1 MAHGVGLV
9 CKVKVESL
17 DARCFSHHLSADL
30 LSFDFKSAKRG
41 RYMSVDVDF
50 SQSNQVFQAANIQ
63 AGWVYS
69 ASFFRRVLLTLLL
82 VSLLTACT
90 SQSTLT
96 PPPVRQSP
104 TTTTQTGPTC
114 QTSQLTLAYDR
125 SNGLVANR
133 ADQFSLQNTSTST
146 CTLFGYPHIQMLLA
160 DGHPTPTHAMQATSA
175 YLFQAALKVVALQT
189 GAKSYFI
196 VEWVAGTCVDSAS
209 TAGEFLQVT
218 PPGNTG
224 ILTTS
229 ARAGAD
235 GGIDACGNIVVSPV
249 SAMSILY

>member
-1 MAHGVGLV
+1 MFLKPPLYRAP
-9 CKVKVESL
+9 
-17 DARCFSHHLSADL
+17 
-30 LSFDFKSAKRG
+30 
-41 RYMSVDVDF
+41 
-50 SQSNQVFQAANIQ
+50 
-63 AGWVYS
+63 
-69 ASFFRRVLLTLLL
+69 LTLLL

-90 SQSTLT
+90 TQSTLT
-96 PPPVRQSP
+96 PTLVRASTP
-104 TTTTQTGPTC
+104 TTARTEPTC

-125 SNGLVANR
+125 SDGLVSNR

-160 DGHPTPTHAMQATSA
+160 DHHPTPTHATQATSA
-175 YLFQAALKVVALQT
+175 YLFGTALKVVSLQA

-196 VEWVAGTCVDSAS
+196 VEWVAGTCVHYAS
-209 TAGEFLQVT
+209 TAGESLQVT
-218 PPGNTG
+218 PPGDTG

-249 SAMSILY
+249 SAVSVLL